1 MSFAFKN
8 GLFKLNITDYHAILG
23 VPLNADTKQIRLQYL
38 KIAQK
43 LHPDTCKADQNQ
55 KKLASDLLSKLVNP
69 AYRQISHK
77 NSYAEYQLVLTQ
89 IGNRL
94 AQQADKVTIATDAAK
109 ELLHSGNKLE
119 LVYGKLVK
127 NLAQEEYQSLD
138 EATNYIA
145 QLSELNLVY
154 LMLTQKQ
161 TARRVKSA
169 PAPVKKSTSE
179 PNAKS
184 SNNPLKSNPESQEN
198 NEELTSKSRIDSFIR
213 RAQEYMVKNSFAMA
227 ISELRGALKI
237 DPNHSTC
244 HGLIGKAYIQQ
255 NQLTM
260 AKVHINKA
268 WNANPKNPV
277 AIECKELLDKL
288 EKKRNKSNNQSQS
301 KSANPGYAGK
311 SKAKSTSLSIFSG
324 LFGAKKK

>member
-1 MSFAFKN
+1 MSFAIKN

-43 LHPDTCKADQNQ
+43 LHPDTCKADKH
-55 KKLASDLLSKLVNP
+55 KKQLASDLLSKLVNP
-69 AYRQISHK
+69 AYKQISKK

-94 AQQADKVTIATDAAK
+94 AEQADRVTIASEAAR
-109 ELLHSGNKLE
+109 ELLQSGNKLE
-119 LVYGKLVK
+119 LVYNKLVK
-127 NLAQEEYQSLD
+127 NLVKEQYKSLD

-154 LMLTQKQ
+154 LMLTQGQ
-161 TARRVKSA
+161 TARREKSPSVKTIKSQSEPKVKS
-169 PAPVKKSTSE
+169 
-179 PNAKS
+179 PNKT
-184 SNNPLKSNPESQEN
+184 NPSPDSQEN
-198 NEELTSKSRIDSFIR
+198 NDELVSKSRIDSFIR
-213 RAQEYMVKNSFAMA
+213 RAQEYMAKNSFAMA

-244 HGLIGKAYIQQ
+244 HGLLGKAYLQQ

-268 WNANPKNPV
+268 WNANPKDPV
-277 AIECKELLDKL
+277 AIECKKLLDKL
-288 EKKRNKSNNQSQS
+288 NKNSNKSKS
-301 KSANPGYAGK
+301 KSSTSGFGDK
-311 SKAKSTSLSIFSG
+311 SQAKSTSGGIFGG
-324 LFGAKKK
+324 LFGTKKK